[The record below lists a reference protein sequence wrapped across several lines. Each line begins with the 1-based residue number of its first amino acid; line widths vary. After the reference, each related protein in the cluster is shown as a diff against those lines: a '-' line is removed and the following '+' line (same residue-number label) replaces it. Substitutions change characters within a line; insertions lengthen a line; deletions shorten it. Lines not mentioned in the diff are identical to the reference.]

1 MVLGRTPSR
10 ILMNLDDSNLPS
22 LLHPTPPCT
31 PCEPSASSVATPFYI
46 RQFTFLN
53 GKIPDATVFQPEGH
67 PKQAVIDGEV
77 WPPIFKTEYVR
88 SAKMLE
94 PRNDDV
100 FVCTYP
106 KCGTTWIQHICS
118 QLLQDNYGPE
128 KGKVAELSMT
138 SPMIERMGA
147 KYSDELQCPRLLKT
161 HFAYFNCP
169 KSQTAKYIFAVRNPK
184 DCLVS
189 YYFHNKNFKIYDWP
203 EGDFD
208 TFFELFVN
216 GQLAFG
222 DYFDHL
228 ISWQEHMHDENVL
241 FLKYEDMMEDLEDAV
256 KKIGLFIGGKAE
268 EKVCDPEELNKIVE
282 ESKIDSMKK
291 NQERWFPG
299 SILRKQTFIR
309 KGGSRDWKNYFSKEQ
324 SDRMDA
330 VFRTRLAGTEAEKW
344 WKYEMSWNELL
355 PEIMLT
361 EADESDEGMYS
372 DDTDD
377 LPPSVSRRPSNANIL
392 AVYKPVRRDSF
403 QSFAT
408 YGSAWT
414 RSRSSSIG
422 SQASGSPP
430 QLCTVQQVVLPE
442 SSSQVDQH
450 QEKQQKQPKNLL
462 SAAYAE
468 YKKQGKREDPRRYG

>member
-67 PKQAVIDGEV
+67 PKQAIIDGEV

-88 SAKMLE
+88 SAKMLV

-128 KGKVAELSMT
+128 KGKELSMT

-184 DCLVS
+184 DCCVS

-208 TFFELFVN
+208 TFFELFIS

-241 FLKYEDMMEDLEDAV
+241 FLKYEDMIEDLEDAV
-256 KKIGLFIGGKAE
+256 EKIGKFIGGKAE
-268 EKVCDPEELNKIVE
+268 EKVMDPESLKRIVE

-361 EADESDEGMYS
+361 EADASDEGIYS

-392 AVYKPVRRDSF
+392 SVWKPVRRDSF

-414 RSRSSSIG
+414 RSRSSSFG
-422 SQASGSPP
+422 SQASASGSPP
-430 QLCTVQQVVLPE
+430 LSMKQTLQAPE
-442 SSSQVDQH
+442 S
-450 QEKQQKQPKNLL
+450 QEQQQPKAQDLL
-462 SAAYAE
+462 SAVCAE
-468 YKKQGKREDPRRYG
+468 YKKQEKEDPRRYG